1 MAGVAVPLPGR
12 LVRTLKS
19 VAQKLHAR
27 LHVKVSRYLPVP
39 HFLHLSGRRNPVISA
54 DLLYSWSFFFFLSP
68 HPLVILSTRC
78 ERAALPKETVYKQ
91 SWCNLCIL
99 PHSNFPSN
107 SSVSS
112 RGLLC
117 FPSHENNPSLSWLV
131 EHVFIS
137 HTSNIEFTVYDILVG
152 CTLKKKTITTT

>member
-12 LVRTLKS
+12 LVHTLKS

-54 DLLYSWSFFFFLSP
+54 DMLYLWSFFP

-91 SWCNLCIL
+91 NWCNLYIL
-99 PHSNFPSN
+99 PHSNFASN

-152 CTLKKKTITTT
+152 CTLKKNKNVVSW